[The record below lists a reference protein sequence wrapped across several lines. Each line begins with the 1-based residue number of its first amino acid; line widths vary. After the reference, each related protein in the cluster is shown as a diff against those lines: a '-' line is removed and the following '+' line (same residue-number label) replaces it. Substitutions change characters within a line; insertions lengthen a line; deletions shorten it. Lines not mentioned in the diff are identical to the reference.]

1 MKRFIEGQAR
11 DQVTLLPECL
21 EDFADENNPVRAVD
35 AFVDALDLGKLG
47 FSGVDPKET
56 GRPAY
61 HPAVLLKLY
70 IYGYLN
76 AVQSSRRLE
85 REARCNV
92 EVMWLLGRLV
102 PDHKTIAEFRK
113 HNGLAIRKVCAQ
125 FVELCRRLGLLDNAS
140 VAIDGSKFKAVNN
153 RDRNF
158 TEAKMKRRMVQIV
171 ESVGR
176 YIHQLES
183 ADRQEQTK
191 AIVMRTKRLKEK
203 IGKLKDEMDRL
214 EGVNERRCAEPDK
227 QISMTDPDARSSC
240 RRHAS
245 SMMATSGR
253 GSGVV
258 GYNVQAAV
266 DTENHLIV
274 THEVTT
280 SGSDRSQLAPMSKK
294 TKEVLGVEKL
304 NVVADRGYF
313 ASEQILE
320 CADADITVTLPKPQ
334 TSNNKRKGLF
344 VKADFRYVESEDVY
358 ICPADEVMMFVSHKR
373 QGDGL
378 NLRRYTTRACA
389 TCKLKHCCTSAKQR
403 VVDRWEHE
411 HVLEDVQRRLD
422 ENPEAMRTR
431 RETVEHPFG
440 TIKARMGATHFL
452 MKRLPNV
459 KTEMALAVLAYNLTR
474 VMNIIGIKPLIAALR
489 EFLRQISAD
498 RAQETVWIAFIA
510 SRMPVCIET
519 RQSELHI
526 RAPVRAIP

>member
-11 DQVTLLPECL
+11 DQVTLLPDCL
-21 EDFADENNPVRAVD
+21 EDWADENNPVRAID
-35 AFVDALDLGKLG
+35 AFVEALDLGKLG
-47 FSGVDPKET
+47 FSGIDPKAT

-102 PDHKTIAEFRK
+102 PDHKTVAEFRK
-113 HNGLAIRKVCAQ
+113 NNGPAIRKVCAQ

-158 TEAKMKRRMVQIV
+158 TEAKMKRRMMQIV

-183 ADRQEQTK
+183 ADRQEQTN
-191 AIVMRTKRLKEK
+191 AIVMRTRRLKEK
-203 IGKLKDEMDRL
+203 IAKLKDEMERL

-227 QISMTDPDARSSC
+227 QISMTDPDARS
-240 RRHAS
+240 
-245 SMMATSGR
+245 MATSGR

-266 DTENHLIV
+266 DTKHHLIV
-274 THEVTT
+274 AHEVTT
-280 SGSDRSQLAPMSKK
+280 SGSDRSQLAPMSKLVK
-294 TKEVLGVEKL
+294 TVLGVDKL
-304 NVVADRGYF
+304 DVVADRGYF
-313 ASEQILE
+313 SNEQILE

-334 TSNNKRKGLF
+334 TSNNKLKGLF
-344 VKADFRYVESEDVY
+344 VKADFRYLPDHDLYV
-358 ICPADEVMMFVSHKR
+358 CPAGELLKYVSRKR
-373 QGDGL
+373 ENDL
-378 NLRRYTTRACA
+378 NYRRYA
-389 TCKLKHCCTSAKQR
+389 TKQCGSCRLKKHCTSAAQR
-403 VVDRWEHE
+403 VVTRWEHE

-422 ENPEAMRTR
+422 ENPQAMRTR

-452 MKRLPNV
+452 MKHLQNV
-459 KTEMALAVLAYNLTR
+459 KTETALSVLAYNLTR
-474 VMNIIGIKPLIAALR
+474 VMNIIGIKPLIAAVR
-489 EFLRQISAD
+489 EFLRQILVD
-498 RAQETVWIAFIA
+498 CAQEIVWIAVTA
-510 SRMPVCIET
+510 SWMPICT
-519 RQSELHI
+519 RSRQDALRI
-526 RAPVRAIP
+526 RAPATAIL